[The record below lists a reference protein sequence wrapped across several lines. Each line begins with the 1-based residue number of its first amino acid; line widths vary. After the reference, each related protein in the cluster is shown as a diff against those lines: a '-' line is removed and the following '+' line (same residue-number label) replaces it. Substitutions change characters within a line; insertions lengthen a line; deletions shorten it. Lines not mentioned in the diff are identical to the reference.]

1 MLEKILNSMLHGNA
15 KTKIFLWSVF
25 ILGVSAVFLLMAGII
40 MGIPYL
46 GLGGVLVGLVGLI
59 LSQSVSLNDLKRE
72 KKPKGK
78 KAPKQKEEQEEK
90 VIEDKQQ
97 KEKKEEEAAPKEK
110 TRKERER
117 EKSQYLSSLNAKNTC
132 LEKLPRLRNGLVD
145 CPYAHNATVNR
156 RAV

>member
-78 KAPKQKEEQEEK
+78 
-90 VIEDKQQ
+90 
-97 KEKKEEEAAPKEK
+97 
-110 TRKERER
+110 
-117 EKSQYLSSLNAKNTC
+117 
-132 LEKLPRLRNGLVD
+132 
-145 CPYAHNATVNR
+145 
-156 RAV
+156 

>member
-59 LSQSVSLNDLKRE
+59 LSQSVSLNDLNKE

-97 KEKKEEEAAPKEK
+97 KEKKEEEAAKTKKNKEDS
-110 TRKERER
+110 RKKKR
-117 EKSQYLSSLNAKNTC
+117 
-132 LEKLPRLRNGLVD
+132 
-145 CPYAHNATVNR
+145 
-156 RAV
+156 